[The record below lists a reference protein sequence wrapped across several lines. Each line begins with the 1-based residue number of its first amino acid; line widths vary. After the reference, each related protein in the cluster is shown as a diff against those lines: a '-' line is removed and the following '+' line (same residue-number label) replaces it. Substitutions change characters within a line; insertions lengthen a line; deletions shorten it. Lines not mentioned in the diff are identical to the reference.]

1 VNMLDQANRFAQGE
15 NVKPVTLEWRQ
26 GASTTLWHVLVLGG
40 KAQAPGT
47 FVSQA
52 DYKLL
57 FPVSV
62 QIVRRG
68 QWLTFDSTN
77 LALNGGFET
86 WTGSPLVPS
95 NWTLTLAGSAA
106 VGRESTIVDA
116 GTYSAHATIFG
127 TGDSISQLVVAAE
140 EGFSYRVTARVYV
153 VLEGVTMTLTGD
165 GGWVKDFFQTE
176 TVDFLDADRWV
187 TVSAVAVAGAT
198 GITISFAG
206 LAAGSEFYVDSVSV
220 TSYSEVSGDAG
231 DLATAAAVDNGDV
244 AALGF
249 TGGTT
254 AIIAPTK
261 LIIEHGG
268 MGTYNLDSY
277 LALTETNIRAINSST
292 LDASWG
298 AAFVSTAD
306 SAAYARGGNVLR
318 YTPTVTTEVINTLTG
333 DDLERRAAVFVKVR
347 NNSST
352 ASYTIRGGVRQP
364 SIDVW
369 NQPVVVA
376 PQAAARPETIY
387 LGEVTFSPPSLI
399 RIGITASATGAGTLD
414 IETFY
419 IVDLSSGESSIIRL
433 GRDSGAVGVPGNRFI
448 TVNHNALTGLEPN
461 VTVTTV
467 TGVSNWT
474 ARGKLSVYTRSPNL
488 QAVFLGTGSNT
499 TLNTWRQVLT
509 TTVIANDWTA
519 SRLPGVLI
527 PE

>member
-1 VNMLDQANRFAQGE
+1 MELLSFSDGTTTVHIDGSDGYHLLYGRWSPAVSGMSAPGENKPFGKVQESMTLRLTGTAAASKADRLARLMEQAQRFANGE
-15 NVKPVTLEWRQ
+15 NVSPVVLSYQVAVDDTIWRD
-26 GASTTLWHVLVLGG
+26 LVLGMPRG
-40 KAQAPGT
+40 QRAINLPPNFDAVTDDDALMPVGLT
-47 FVSQA
+47 FWRA
-52 DYKLL
+52 N
-57 FPVSV
+57 
-62 QIVRRG
+62 G
-68 QWLTFDSTN
+68 QWLRDPI
-77 LALNGGFET
+77 A
-86 WTGSPLVPS
+86 VDDD
-95 NWTLTLAGSAA
+95 AADAA
-106 VGRESTIVDA
+106 VT
-116 GTYSAHATIFG
+116 
-127 TGDSISQLVVAAE
+127 
-140 EGFSYRVTARVYV
+140 
-153 VLEGVTMTLTGD
+153 
-165 GGWVKDFFQTE
+165 
-176 TVDFLDADRWV
+176 
-187 TVSAVAVAGAT
+187 
-198 GITISFAG
+198 
-206 LAAGSEFYVDSVSV
+206 
-220 TSYSEVSGDAG
+220 
-231 DLATAAAVDNGDV
+231 NGDV
-244 AALGF
+244 AELVFA
-249 TGGTT
+249 GGDL
-254 AIIAPTK
+254 AIKSPTK
-261 LIIEHGG
+261 LTIDGG
-268 MGTYNLDSY
+268 GFGTYNLDSY

-519 SRLPGVLI
+519 SSGLRMTGLT
-527 PE
+527 